1 MNTHILKRANFA
13 AIVAVTAAV
22 MFATSTM
29 ATAFQVPLGGET
41 ITVTTCNDVSDFSG
55 TQQVSDLPG
64 PDGRV
69 SFREAVTAA
78 NNTPGPQTIAFA
90 IPVAEFWLVTDVALL
105 KLEEDAFFL
114 TDSGTTIDF
123 STQTTNI
130 GDTNPNGPEV
140 GIYGLQPNGW
150 GIAAIFINGNNC
162 VIKGLGKVYQR
173 GYAVRAR
180 RQQQPRDRLPDQRSS
195 RLLSRATWV
204 GPPLRATS
212 WAGQRRE
219 RATPSPDCVSPA
231 PLRATS

>member
-1 MNTHILKRANFA
+1 MNSHILKRANFA

-41 ITVTTCNDVSDFSG
+41 VTVTTCNDVSDFSG
-55 TQQVSDLPG
+55 AQQVSDLPG

-69 SFREAVTAA
+69 SFREAFTAA
-78 NNTPGPQTIAFA
+78 NNTAGPQTIAFA

-105 KLEEDAFFL
+105 KLEQDAFFL

-140 GIYGLQPNGW
+140 GIYGLQPNGS
-150 GIAAIFINGNNC
+150 GIAAIFVNGNNC
-162 VIKGLGKVYQR
+162 VIKGLGKAYQR
-173 GYAVRAR
+173 GYAVELVGNNNRVIGC
-180 RQQQPRDRLPDQRSS
+180 QINGSS
-195 RLLSRATWV
+195 RSHRGLHE
-204 GPPLRATS
+204 
-212 WAGQRRE
+212 WAHPYRE
-219 RATPSPDCVSPA
+219 HRGRDSAG
-231 PLRATS
+231 